1 MEIINAIVLKSTD
14 YKDNDKIVT
23 LFSAERG
30 KVTVNVK
37 GVKKAGAKLKFC
49 VQPFCFAEY
58 VLAEKNGRYTVT
70 QSTLYDSFF
79 DLSGNLQKYY
89 AGIAVLDFLNSFV
102 LENEESGELFALT
115 VTSLKRLAYENLSPK
130 LVLVRF
136 LVDALKICGFGF
148 VTDGCGN
155 CGKEI
160 KDRVFLDSVSGACLC
175 EDCKKEGDIE
185 FSVKTYRFI
194 EKVSRAENLGE
205 TECDELILKK
215 ALKLLSYYMFI
226 DTETESETL
235 NKIIKSDF

>member
-102 LENEESGELFALT
+102 LENEENGELFALT

-175 EDCKKEGDIE
+175 EDCKKERNYTKNI
-185 FSVKTYRFI
+185 S
-194 EKVSRAENLGE
+194 
-205 TECDELILKK
+205 
-215 ALKLLSYYMFI
+215 
-226 DTETESETL
+226 
-235 NKIIKSDF
+235 